1 MSGNFMEIVAVRH
14 GETVA
19 NFEGII
25 QGHSN
30 SQLNDL
36 GRQQAEAVALRLQ
49 HEKFDAAFVSDLDRT
64 KDTAQAIL
72 QYHPELAVTYT
83 TMLREWHLGVL
94 QNQRYTEMSAEHQ
107 LLVDILRTSETVP
120 PIPGGETIE
129 EFQQR
134 VSDFLEELAA
144 NYMGKRLL
152 LVSHGGT
159 IQRMLRHCTGLLA
172 AGNFRPACGNTCIS
186 VFRKRTDGHWQL
198 ISWNDTAH
206 LTQFL
211 QPTNPLPI

>member
-1 MSGNFMEIVAVRH
+1 MAKDFLEIVAVRH

-19 NFEGII
+19 NCSGII

-30 SQLNDL
+30 SQLNEL
-36 GRQQAEAVALRLQ
+36 GIKQAQKVAMRLQ
-49 HEKFDAAFVSDLDRT
+49 NEHFDAVFASDLDRAA
-64 KDTAQAIL
+64 DTAKAIL
-72 QYHPELAVTYT
+72 QYHPNLQINYT
-83 TMLREWHLGVL
+83 TALREWHLGVL
-94 QNQRYTEMSAEHQ
+94 QNQNYAEMTPEHKQ
-107 LLVDILRTSETVP
+107 LVDILRSSETVP
-120 PIPGGETIE
+120 PIPGGETFE

-134 VSDFLEELAA
+134 VSDFLESLAA

-159 IQRMLRHCTGLLA
+159 VQRMLRHCMGILSP
-172 AGNFRPACGNTCIS
+172 GNFRPACSNTSIS
-186 VFRKRTDGHWQL
+186 VFRKRGDGFWQL

-206 LTQFL
+206 LDDSL